1 MFSSLAS
8 SRPWGLMANPL
19 ATMVRVATSED
30 RPIFPS
36 PVACDAMTE
45 LQGGLEDF
53 FICLVYLSENGR
65 IFIHYGSAFHRFTH
79 SEDV

>member
-30 RPIFPS
+30 RAIFPS

-45 LQGGLEDF
+45 LEGWR
-53 FICLVYLSENGR
+53 ICSCLVYLSENGR